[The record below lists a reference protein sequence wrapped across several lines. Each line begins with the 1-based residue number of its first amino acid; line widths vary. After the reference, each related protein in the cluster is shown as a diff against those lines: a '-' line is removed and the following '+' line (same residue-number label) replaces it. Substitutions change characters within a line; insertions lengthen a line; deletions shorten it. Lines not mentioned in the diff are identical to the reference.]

1 MGLFIGQPKAFFD
14 LLQELAADADKAK
27 RKDDGEDY
35 YTGRQPLSQPPR
47 SAEESAPSLAF
58 MESVT
63 TRRGRLLVG

>member
-35 YTGRQPLSQPPR
+35 HTGRKFSHCHNHQGVQKNPR
-47 SAEESAPSLAF
+47 RA
-58 MESVT
+58 
-63 TRRGRLLVG
+63 